1 MDDGVPIPGGH
12 DDGMGPVE
20 AAVMLARRF
29 GVAVADPVTLSDSN
43 NVVVWLWPAPVV
55 AKVGTGHHRRLGV
68 ELAVAGHL
76 AASGAPVVA
85 PASQVPQVVHRAGG
99 FHVTCWDY
107 HPGPGREPA
116 AGERAAALARVHE
129 GLGGYRGRLPS
140 WRAELAAVA
149 DVLGD
154 PARAPALPPG
164 DRALLLCA
172 LERFAAE
179 LARYPAAARPL
190 HGSPHTGNIVVTG
203 AGIRFLD
210 FETAC
215 TGPLEWDLAHAGPET
230 ALAYPGR
237 LDPALLGLCRGLV
250 SVKTAAWCWAGF
262 GHPALRWHAEHHLA
276 VVKTLMAR
284 Q

>member
-1 MDDGVPIPGGH
+1 
-12 DDGMGPVE
+12 
-20 AAVMLARRF
+20 MLARRC
-29 GVAVADPVTLSDSN
+29 GLAVADPVTLSDSN
-43 NVVVWLWPAPVV
+43 NVVVWLRPAPVV
-55 AKVGTGHHRRLGV
+55 AKVGTGHHRRRGV

-76 AASGAPVVA
+76 AASGALVVA

-99 FHVTCWDY
+99 FRVTCWDY
-107 HPGPGREPA
+107 QPGTGREPA
-116 AGERAAALARVHE
+116 AGGLAAALARVHA

-140 WRAELAAVA
+140 GRAELAAVA
-149 DVLGD
+149 GVLGD
-154 PARAPALPPG
+154 PAGAPALPPG
-164 DRALLLCA
+164 GRALLLCA

-179 LARYPAAARPL
+179 LARYPVPARPL

-215 TGPLEWDLAHAGPET
+215 TGPLDWDLAQAGPDT
-230 ALAYPGR
+230 ARAYPGR
-237 LDPALLGLCRGLV
+237 PGPALLGLCRGLV

-284 Q
+284 H